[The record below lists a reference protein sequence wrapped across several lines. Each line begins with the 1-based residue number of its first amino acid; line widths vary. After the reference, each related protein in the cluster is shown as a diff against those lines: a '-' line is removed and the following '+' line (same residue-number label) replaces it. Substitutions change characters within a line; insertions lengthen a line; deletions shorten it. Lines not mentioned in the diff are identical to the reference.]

1 MWIREPMHLSTSS
14 NGSSVEPDIAPARLL
29 RGPARS
35 EPGTTRSGVDL
46 VNCPCPAAKHR
57 LGTADTEE
65 LQHAGRRARR
75 AGQGGI

>member
-35 EPGTTRSGVDL
+35 GWHHALLVDSG
-46 VNCPCPAAKHR
+46 
-57 LGTADTEE
+57 
-65 LQHAGRRARR
+65 Q
-75 AGQGGI
+75 